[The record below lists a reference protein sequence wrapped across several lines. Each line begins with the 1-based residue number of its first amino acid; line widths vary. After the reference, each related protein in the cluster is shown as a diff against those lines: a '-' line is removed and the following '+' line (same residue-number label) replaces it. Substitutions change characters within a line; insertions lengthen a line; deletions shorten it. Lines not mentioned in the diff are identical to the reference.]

1 MYHVVLWSTQSTT
14 QKQAI
19 LLKVFVL
26 FLGDKPFFYD
36 KHIPFFTFG
45 LKITVY
51 MLAYMLAYILSLSL
65 SLSLYIYIYIYKI
78 WNNEVL
84 CMGGMGPDRKFP
96 S

>member
-1 MYHVVLWSTQSTT
+1 MGLHVEKYHVVLWFTQSTT

-45 LKITVY
+45 LNITV
-51 MLAYMLAYILSLSL
+51 YMLAYILSLSL
-65 SLSLYIYIYIYKI
+65 SIYIYIFKI